1 MPIKKAAFKAVR
13 QTKKRRIRNLKTKKA
28 IISAIKTSRGLVDT
42 KKNEEAKKSI
52 LQTIRLLD
60 KAVSKGIVKKNT
72 AARKKSRLMKR
83 LNSLLKK

>member
-13 QTKKRRIRNLKTKKA
+13 QTKKRRVRNLQTKKA
-28 IISAIKTSRGLVDT
+28 LNSAIKTSRGLVDN

-60 KAVSKGIVKKNT
+60 KAVSKGTMKKNT